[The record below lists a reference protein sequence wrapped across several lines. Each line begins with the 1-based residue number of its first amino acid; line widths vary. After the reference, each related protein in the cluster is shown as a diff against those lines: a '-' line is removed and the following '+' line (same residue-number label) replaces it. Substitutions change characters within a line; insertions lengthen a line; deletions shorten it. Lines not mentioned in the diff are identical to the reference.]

1 MKENTDKNYFAII
14 TEEDTEADRELDYYA
29 NNPWHGLFV
38 TVVYGDNAEELLTQ
52 YDCEGLFYQL
62 YVKET
67 GRRIGYGIV
76 SLDVLNNDIA
86 SYEDN
91 FDYIICLDDLFWHF
105 ETVNGRRN
113 MEQEI
118 LSLRESKKINIAYC
132 FSVQDKIV
140 PAGIPNDSTPY
151 IICGEGYQD
160 RYLDKGYWN
169 IVDGHKINMLLQD
182 HQAQNVL
189 IFPLE
194 VSEP

>member
-62 YVKET
+62 YARGAGK
-67 GRRIGYGIV
+67 RIGYGIV

-118 LSLRESKKINIAYC
+118 LSLRESKKSILRIAFLYRTKLFPQVSQTTPQNISSA
-132 FSVQDKIV
+132 VKDIKTDIWIR
-140 PAGIPNDSTPY
+140 ATGIS
-151 IICGEGYQD
+151 
-160 RYLDKGYWN
+160 
-169 IVDGHKINMLLQD
+169 
-182 HQAQNVL
+182 
-189 IFPLE
+189 
-194 VSEP
+194 